1 MYKPIEI
8 TKDIYYLGVNDRSK
22 HLFENLWPL
31 PTGVSYNA
39 YLIDDE
45 KRAVIDTVDI
55 CYSDQFF
62 RKIESLLGDK
72 PVDYLIINHMEP
84 DHTGSI
90 GWLVSKYPEIKIVGN
105 RRTVEMLN
113 GYYGVTENVVEIKE
127 ADEISL
133 GRNSLKFYLTPMVH
147 WPETMMSYMAEKK
160 LLFSGDAF
168 GTFGA
173 LDGAVIDTQLRPEKY
188 RDEMIRYYSNIVGKY
203 GQPVQKALRKLA
215 DLELDII
222 CSTHG
227 PVWTDKDNIAEVIGL
242 YDKLSRYEG
251 ETGLVIAYGSMY
263 GNTEELGEIIAAEAA
278 AGGVK
283 DIVMHNVSK
292 SHQSDIIRDVF
303 KYKGLIV
310 GSPTYN
316 NNLYPEV
323 ESLLTALRSR
333 NLKDRYFGCFGG
345 HTWADVTAKHL
356 QSFAEEMKFEM
367 VADPVVLK
375 QAMLSDAVEGAVALG
390 RSMAKKLLGE

>member
-1 MYKPIEI
+1 
-8 TKDIYYLGVNDRSK
+8 
-22 HLFENLWPL
+22 
-31 PTGVSYNA
+31 
-39 YLIDDE
+39 
-45 KRAVIDTVDI
+45 
-55 CYSDQFF
+55 
-62 RKIESLLGDK
+62 
-72 PVDYLIINHMEP
+72 
-84 DHTGSI
+84 
-90 GWLVSKYPEIKIVGN
+90 
-105 RRTVEMLN
+105 
-113 GYYGVTENVVEIKE
+113 
-127 ADEISL
+127 
-133 GRNSLKFYLTPMVH
+133 MVH

-251 ETGLVIAYGSMY
+251 GTGLVIAYGTMY

-323 ESLLTALRSR
+323 ESLLIALRSR

-367 VADPVVLK
+367 VADPVVIK

-390 RSMAKKLLGE
+390 RSMAKKLLVE